1 MSTPAMANAAFQQN
15 EYLVRRKILA
25 LVGAKFY
32 IEDQQGNMI
41 GFSKQKAFKLKEDI
55 RIFTDESMA
64 HELISIKARKM
75 LDISSAYDVVD
86 SATQQRIGV
95 LKRKGIKSAF
105 LRDEW
110 TVMDANESPIG
121 LIKEDSTLLALIRRH
136 ITNLVPQT
144 YDFELGGQVVGKA
157 KQNFNLFAPKM
168 HCDFSFD
175 TGKKLD
181 RRLALSAVILLMAI
195 EGRQQ

>member
-1 MSTPAMANAAFQQN
+1 MATPAMANAAFQQN

-32 IEDQQGNMI
+32 IHDQQGNVI

-55 RIFTDESMA
+55 RIFTDEQMT
-64 HELISIKARKM
+64 HELISIKARKV

-136 ITNLVPQT
+136 VTNLVPQT
-144 YDFELGGQVVGKA
+144 YDFELGGQMVGKA

-168 HCDFSFD
+168 NCDFSFD

>member
-1 MSTPAMANAAFQQN
+1 MATPAMAAPAFQYN
-15 EYLVRRKILA
+15 EYLVRRKIITFL
-25 LVGAKFY
+25 GAKFY
-32 IEDQQGNMI
+32 IHDQQGNLI
-41 GFSKQKAFKLKEDI
+41 GFSHQKAFKLKEDI
-55 RIFTDESMA
+55 RIFTDEQMS
-64 HELISIKARKM
+64 HELISIKARKV

-136 ITNLVPQT
+136 VTNLVPQT
-144 YDFELGGQVVGKA
+144 YDFELGGKMVGKA

-168 HCDFSFD
+168 HCDFSLD
-175 TGKKLD
+175 PGKKLD

>member
-1 MSTPAMANAAFQQN
+1 MATPAMANAAFQQN

-41 GFSKQKAFKLKEDI
+41 GFSKQKAFMLKEDI
-55 RIFTDESMA
+55 LIFTDEQMT
-64 HELISIKARKM
+64 HELISIKARKV

-95 LKRKGIKSAF
+95 LKRKGLKSTF

-144 YDFELGGQVVGKA
+144 YDFELGGQMVGKA
-157 KQNFNLFAPKM
+157 KQNFNFFAPKM

>member
-1 MSTPAMANAAFQQN
+1 MATPAMANVAFQQN

-32 IEDQQGNMI
+32 IHDQQGNVI

-55 RIFTDESMA
+55 RIFTDEQMT
-64 HELISIKARKM
+64 HELISIKARKV

-136 ITNLVPQT
+136 VTNLVPQT
-144 YDFELGGQVVGKA
+144 YDFELGGQMVGKA

-168 HCDFSFD
+168 NCDFSFD
-175 TGKKLD
+175 MGKKLD

>member
-1 MSTPAMANAAFQQN
+1 MATPAMANVAFQQN

-32 IEDQQGNMI
+32 IHDQQGNVI

-55 RIFTDESMA
+55 RIFTDEQMT
-64 HELISIKARKM
+64 HELISIKARKV

-136 ITNLVPQT
+136 VTNLVPQT
-144 YDFELGGQVVGKA
+144 YDFELGGQMVGKA

-168 HCDFSFD
+168 NCDFSFD

>member
-1 MSTPAMANAAFQQN
+1 MANVAFQQN

-32 IEDQQGNMI
+32 IHDQQGNVI

-55 RIFTDESMA
+55 RIFTDEQMT
-64 HELISIKARKM
+64 HELISIKARKV

-86 SATQQRIGV
+86 SATQQPLGV
-95 LKRKGIKSAF
+95 RQRKGIKSAF

-136 ITNLVPQT
+136 VTHLVPQT
-144 YDFELGGQVVGKA
+144 YDFELG
-157 KQNFNLFAPKM
+157 
-168 HCDFSFD
+168 
-175 TGKKLD
+175 
-181 RRLALSAVILLMAI
+181 
-195 EGRQQ
+195 

>member
-1 MSTPAMANAAFQQN
+1 MASPAMTNVAFQQN

-25 LVGAKFY
+25 LLGAKFY
-32 IEDQQGNMI
+32 IHDPQNNVI
-41 GFSKQKAFKLKEDI
+41 GFSHQKAFKLKEDI
-55 RIFTDESMA
+55 RIFTDESKA

-86 SATQQRIGV
+86 SATGQRIGV
-95 LKRKGIKSAF
+95 LKRKGLKSTF

-110 TVMDANESPIG
+110 IVMDGNETAIG
-121 LIKEDSTLLALIRRH
+121 SIKEDSALLGLVRRH

-144 YDFELGGQVVGKA
+144 YDFEMGGQMVGKV
-157 KQNFNLFAPKM
+157 KQNFNIFAPKM
-168 HCDFSFD
+168 RCDFSAD
-175 TGKKLD
+175 GARKLD

>member
-1 MSTPAMANAAFQQN
+1 MGTPAVAHAAFQQN

-32 IEDQQGNMI
+32 LYDAQNNLI

-55 RIFTDESMA
+55 RIFTDENMA
-64 HELISIKARKM
+64 QELISIKARKV
-75 LDISSAYDVVD
+75 LDLSSAYDVVD
-86 SATQQRIGV
+86 TASQQKIGV
-95 LKRKGIKSAF
+95 LKRKGLKSTF

-110 TVMDANESPIG
+110 VIMDANEQAMGS
-121 LIKEDSTLLALIRRH
+121 IKEDSTLLALIRRH

-144 YDFELGGQVVGKA
+144 YDFELRGQMVGKTR
-157 KQNFNLFAPKM
+157 QNFNFFAPKM
-168 HCDFSFD
+168 KCDFSMD
-175 TGKKLD
+175 AGRQLD
-181 RRLALSAVILLMAI
+181 RRLALAAVVLLMAI